1 MKASLSWLRALCPSL
16 PEDPTR
22 IATRLTSAGL
32 EVEAIASFG
41 DAAKSC
47 VLASIVS
54 TRPHPARESMRLVTV
69 DPGGARLEV
78 VCGAPELPG
87 AGSLVVLAPLGTHLP
102 AAGVRVERRLIGGVP
117 SEGMLCSEAEL
128 GLSDRRGELLVLPPG
143 AGYSGVPLA
152 MAVPSSS
159 DTIFEIGLT
168 PNRPDGLGHIGLARE
183 LAALFDLPFDAP
195 FPRAESGPSPSHA
208 LEPTPDLPV
217 RIEIEDAERCP
228 RYGAAFVDAVSVK
241 PSPHDV
247 RWRLASLGVRSISN
261 VVDITNLLMLE
272 FGHPLHAFDLDKLRG
287 ARIVVRHCR
296 PGEKLRTLDGVE
308 RDLTHDDLVIC
319 DEEGPLA
326 LAGIMGGGSSE
337 ISSHTRRVLVECAT
351 FDAPGIRRASRR
363 HGLHTE
369 SSHRFER
376 GVDWGDTHA
385 VLARAT
391 SLLADLANGRP
402 VSSRVVEARKL
413 TSPTVSL
420 RHDRLCTLLGAKVDR
435 AESQHVL
442 RKLGFEL
449 RAIEHAADRWVV
461 PSFRPDVSREVD
473 LIEEVARVHG
483 YDAIP
488 AVLPRIRASRDGSPR
503 QSLARRMRDAAVGI
517 GLSEAVCHSFVAPKD
532 LDAVD
537 APKPTVTLRNPL
549 NEEQTVMRTSLLPGL
564 LHAVARARRHGE
576 RSASLFAVGSLFL
589 SSGASLP
596 DERLS
601 FGALLGGDRA
611 AWLGKPRPV
620 DVWDAK
626 GVAER
631 LVFEA
636 TRRRV
641 STVAAAPKECP
652 ARLHPRGAAWIVAN
666 GDRVGSFGPLH
677 PDVTSA
683 FDVADN
689 TMAVELDLDALLR
702 IGEADIVCAPLPRFP
717 ASSRDMA
724 VVVKSAVR
732 AGDVE
737 LVVRRAAG
745 EMAEGVEVFD
755 RFVGGNVPSG
765 HVSLAFRVVYRAT
778 DRTLTDDEV
787 DERHARVVSAVQ
799 EHFNA
804 ALRS

>member
-1 MKASLSWLRALCPSL
+1 MKASLRWLRALCPSL
-16 PEDPTR
+16 PEDPTA
-22 IATRLTSAGL
+22 IAMRLTSAGL
-32 EVEAIASFG
+32 EVEAITSFG

-54 TRPHPARESMRLVTV
+54 TGPHPTRESLRVLTV

-78 VCGAPELPG
+78 VCGAPEVPR
-87 AGSLVVLAPLGTHLP
+87 AGSLVVLAPLGTDLP
-102 AAGVRVERRLIGGVP
+102 AAGLRVERRLIGGVP

-128 GLSDRRGELLVLPPG
+128 GLGDRRGELLVLPPG
-143 AGYSGVPLA
+143 AGSPGMPLA
-152 MAVPSSS
+152 TAAPSSS

-183 LAALFDLPFDAP
+183 LAALFDVPFDAP
-195 FPRAESGPSPSHA
+195 FPRAMPA
-208 LEPTPDLPV
+208 LTSDLPV
-217 RIEIEDAERCP
+217 LIEIEDAERCP
-228 RYGAAFVDAVSVK
+228 RYGAAFVDAVSVR
-241 PSPHDV
+241 PSPQDV

-287 ARIVVRHCR
+287 ARVVIRHGR

-326 LAGIMGGGSSE
+326 LAGIMGGGSTE
-337 ISSHTRRVLVECAT
+337 ISSLTRRVLVECAT

-376 GVDWGDTHA
+376 GIDWADTQA

-391 SLLADLANGRP
+391 SLLAALANGKP

-420 RHDRLCTLLGAKVDR
+420 RHDRLCALLGVELDR

-449 RAIEHAADRWVV
+449 RAIEREADRWVV

-503 QSLARRMRDAAVGI
+503 QRLARTMRDAAVAI

-532 LDAVD
+532 LDAVG
-537 APKPTVTLRNPL
+537 APKPSVTLRNPL

-576 RSASLFAVGSLFL
+576 RSASLFTVGSLFL

-601 FGALLGGDRA
+601 FGALLSGDRA

-620 DVWDAK
+620 DVWDVK
-626 GVAER
+626 GAAER

-641 STVAAAPKECP
+641 SIVAAAPEECP

-677 PDVTSA
+677 PDVTTA

-689 TMAVELDLDALLR
+689 TMAVELDLEGLLR

-765 HVSLAFRVVYRAT
+765 HVSLGFRVVYRAT

-799 EHFNA
+799 EHFDA